1 MRIGLMACTTL
12 VAASLN
18 MLVATAAMADQNNQ
32 HVPLQKTIGHAASA
46 APVASLFV
54 INADAASM
62 ADGKLTLNGVAGNVI
77 VFADRPVRAAG
88 HETAAQ
94 FVARWDD
101 GKDSFKNDPPN
112 ATVSVLGGS
121 EAGVVDAVVVLK
133 NPKLV
138 DGKLS
143 FDVDVLEGDLMGVKG
158 EAAVFIDSG
167 GGGGGGG
174 GGGRGGGGGGFGGG
188 GFGGGGGDRGGWA
201 AGGSPGHY
209 GWYSSNVGDGRNQ
222 NDYRPCGY
230 HPFPPCPNY

>member
-94 FVARWDD
+94 FVARWGD

-143 FDVDVLEGDLMGVKG
+143 FDVDVLEGDLKG
-158 EAAVFIDSG
+158 LKGPAAVFIDWFAAGGGHGGWAVG
-167 GGGGGGG
+167 GGGWGGHH
-174 GGGRGGGGGGFGGG
+174 
-188 GFGGGGGDRGGWA
+188 GWYGAGVGAGIA
-201 AGGSPGHY
+201 AGAVAGAAVGAAVAAPYY
-209 GWYSSNVGDGRNQ
+209 GGYA
-222 NDYRPCGY
+222 PPACGY
-230 HPFPPCPNY
+230 YPYPPCY